1 MQLEAQLTPGEKK
14 EGEEVDVT
22 TPEGRQAAL
31 HALGNELAAQH
42 LPRALGQARVL
53 LDAYPRD
60 PEVLAGCGKVFL
72 QVGQWGVARDAFR
85 AALVLG
91 AETRALHEGA
101 GRAAWLL
108 RDWPSAVAH
117 FDRACMLGPP
127 SADLEVHLGGAL
139 LEWGRPR
146 AAQDVLRRV
155 ARKAPERADA
165 RRLLGRAARSL
176 DQWDEALAHYEAAI
190 TRSPEHGPDYMQRGE
205 LLEELG
211 RLDEAIRAYRDASEV
226 LPNDA
231 EVWLRLGGCFQ
242 TMGLAVEAEWHYEQA
257 VRVNP
262 GNPEAYV
269 ACGNMYCDTGRVEAA
284 RDYFQ
289 RAEQAYPGYVPAR
302 IGEATLLERIGED
315 QEASKRLAEL
325 RRDFP
330 KRPPLLLL
338 AARLAKSPKEREAS
352 LGDLE
357 TCLGELP
364 QYGLGE
370 LRSLVQFASARLCDR
385 LERYVE
391 AFGYFR
397 DANVWR
403 RRVKPFSREH
413 IARDLER
420 MKDLYMPLRER
431 TTELTEQREK
441 RRPIFLVGMP
451 RSGTSLA
458 EQILASHPDVYGAGE
473 LSGLN
478 EIITEAEEQAARDT
492 SEHSPRFTTA
502 QLQKMQDAYWEKL
515 PDEGRQSMR
524 VTDKMPHN
532 FRYAG
537 LIHAIFPEAKI
548 IHCRRDP
555 LDTSLSCF
563 MQNFAEGNAYSHDL
577 ADCGFF
583 YRRYADLMNH
593 WRLMFGDP
601 FFELQYETLVTEPES
616 TVRALLDYCE
626 LPWSDTCLRFD
637 KNSRVVHTASYK
649 QVREP
654 FYTRSIGRWRHY
666 AAYLA
671 PLVEELG
678 DLVSEEDRSFVLA
691 AAEKEG
697 KPQDRASAAAVG

>member
-1 MQLEAQLTPGEKK
+1 MSLEVTSIAG
-14 EGEEVDVT
+14 GNEESRGTDVT
-22 TPEGRQAAL
+22 TPDGRQAAL
-31 HALGNELAAQH
+31 HALVHELAVPH
-42 LPRALGQARVL
+42 LPRALAQARLL
-53 LDAYPRD
+53 LDAYPQD
-60 PEVLAGCGKVFL
+60 PEVLTQCGKVFL
-72 QVGQWGVARDAFR
+72 QAGQWGVARDAFR

-91 AETRALHEGA
+91 GDNGPLHEAA

-108 RDWPSAVAH
+108 GDWPSAVAH
-117 FDRACMLGPP
+117 FDRASMLGPRN
-127 SADLEVHLGGAL
+127 ADLEVHLASAL

-155 ARKAPERADA
+155 VRKAPERADA

-190 TRSPEHGPDYMQRGE
+190 ARAPEHGSDYVQLGE

-242 TMGLAVEAEWHYEQA
+242 TMGLAAEAEWHYEQA

-269 ACGNMYCDTGRVEAA
+269 ACGNMYCDTGRIEEAREYFRHA
-284 RDYFQ
+284 R
-289 RAEQAYPGYVPAR
+289 QAYPGFVPAR

-315 QEASKRLAEL
+315 QEALKGLTEL

-338 AARLAKSPKEREAS
+338 AARLAKSPKGREAS

-357 TCLGELP
+357 ACLAELP
-364 QYGLGE
+364 PHGFRE
-370 LRSLVQFASARLCDR
+370 LRSLFQFASARLCDR
-385 LERYVE
+385 LERYTE
-391 AFGYFR
+391 AFRYFQ
-397 DANVWR
+397 AASAWR

-413 IARDLER
+413 IARDLKR
-420 MKDLYMPLRER
+420 MKTLYIPSQ
-431 TTELTEQREK
+431 TATVELTEQRDE

-473 LSGLN
+473 LGSLN
-478 EIITEAEEQAARDT
+478 EIITEAEEQATRDT
-492 SEHSPRFTTA
+492 GEQSSCFAIA

-515 PDEGRQSMR
+515 PEGGRQSVR

-532 FRYAG
+532 FRYVG
-537 LIHAIFPEAKI
+537 LILAMFPESKV
-548 IHCRRDP
+548 IHCCRHP
-555 LDTSLSCF
+555 LDTALSCF

-577 ADCGFF
+577 GDCGFF
-583 YRRYADLMNH
+583 YRQYADLMDH
-593 WRLMFGDP
+593 WRSVFGEP
-601 FFELQYETLVTEPES
+601 FFELRYEVLVSNPES
-616 TVRALLDYCE
+616 TVRALLDYCGLE
-626 LPWSDTCLRFD
+626 WNDACLRFHEN
-637 KNSRVVHTASYK
+637 KRVVHTASYK

-666 AAYLA
+666 AAYLR

-678 DLVSEEDRSFVLA
+678 GLVSEEDRAYVLS
-691 AAEKEG
+691 AAEKAGTAGEG
-697 KPQDRASAAAVG
+697 ASQAAIG